1 MPHWAAKL
9 GPELTDEEIK
19 KLRERAVEYVGETEF
34 TCDDCRDRRTCEWAF
49 DPYNT
54 NGDCL
59 AEK

>member
-9 GPELTDEEIK
+9 GPELTDDEIQ
-19 KLRERAVEYVGETEF
+19 KLRDRVAKAEGVEKF

-49 DPYNT
+49 DSYNT